1 MQERLQKLIAGRGLA
16 SRRQAEQWIASGR
29 VLVNGAPARLGDT
42 ADPVRDTI
50 TVDGAPLAAAPAP
63 VYVMLHKP
71 RGYVTTLRDERG
83 RKTVQDLLHDCPVR
97 VHPVGRLDQYSEGLL
112 LLTNDGALTQRLTHP
127 SHQVDKTYL
136 VWVTGFSLGALE
148 ALARPIVLDGRKI
161 AKPAVRCLWQGRGGA
176 AGDHDPRGPQP
187 ADPPDVP
194 GGTAAR
200 KPAQAHPRG
209 RADPGG
215 PAGGGVA
222 LLNGGGSRKA
232 KKSVKKF
239 CRMRDC
245 ILQNFFIFCMI
256 ASVFREVLFA
266 PSEGIMVADILTVI
280 QSRMSKFSKGQKLIA
295 KYILSAYDKAAFMTA
310 SKLGG
315 VVQVSES
322 TVVRFAV
329 GLGYDGYPE
338 MQKALQEM
346 ILNRL
351 TSVQRMEVTN
361 DRIGDRDVLSMVL
374 QADIDKIRQTN
385 ELADRQTFAAA
396 VNTILNA
403 AHIYI
408 IGVRSSAPLANFL
421 GFYYGY
427 MFDNVCVVNN
437 AGVGDLFERLIRITP
452 EDVVIGISFP
462 RYSTSTTKAV
472 QFCRDV
478 GARVIALTD
487 YADSPVGRCADHVLV
502 AKSDM
507 VSLVDSLVAPLSL
520 INALIVATA
529 QRREGELSHTF
540 AELER
545 IWDKYEVY
553 ERAINEKP
561 VGAV

>member
-1 MQERLQKLIAGRGLA
+1 
-16 SRRQAEQWIASGR
+16 
-29 VLVNGAPARLGDT
+29 
-42 ADPVRDTI
+42 
-50 TVDGAPLAAAPAP
+50 
-63 VYVMLHKP
+63 
-71 RGYVTTLRDERG
+71 
-83 RKTVQDLLHDCPVR
+83 
-97 VHPVGRLDQYSEGLL
+97 
-112 LLTNDGALTQRLTHP
+112 
-127 SHQVDKTYL
+127 
-136 VWVTGFSLGALE
+136 
-148 ALARPIVLDGRKI
+148 
-161 AKPAVRCLWQGRGGA
+161 
-176 AGDHDPRGPQP
+176 
-187 ADPPDVP
+187 
-194 GGTAAR
+194 
-200 KPAQAHPRG
+200 
-209 RADPGG
+209 
-215 PAGGGVA
+215 
-222 LLNGGGSRKA
+222 
-232 KKSVKKF
+232 
-239 CRMRDC
+239 
-245 ILQNFFIFCMI
+245 
-256 ASVFREVLFA
+256 
-266 PSEGIMVADILTVI
+266 MVADILTVI

-437 AGVGDLFERLIRITP
+437 VGVGDLFERLIRITP